1 MGVLFLLLL
10 NNQPNFLIYFII
22 MINKGAKLMD
32 NSQNNIGLF
41 LQMPVCDGVFHSEIS
56 SDFTL
61 PDYKS
66 EIRKLLS
73 TKVKI
78 LPPRQYIGN
87 KSANTEGEIIY
98 KILYVSTDGLLYSAT
113 LSDKYSFN
121 MEFDFDSNSINTDDI
136 TLNCYC
142 ECESVS
148 TRVGGPRRLS
158 IKSKLAC
165 HALALSPSMYTPE
178 IIGAYDKS
186 SIERMIV
193 DAPSL
198 LTKCCESEPI
208 TLTDTIATDPQVD
221 NIRIIDSSASVLIS
235 ECSASADKINVRGD
249 VYLKLFYCNDAQ
261 NDEGLVIN
269 RKIPFST
276 SIFCDGISNIF
287 EACAN
292 AVITDEDIRID
303 DNGISIELSLKISAL
318 AQRNHATPYIQD
330 AYSTK
335 RACSNE
341 SMNLEILKSVKA
353 FNGNLTHSESFSLGD
368 IRIDPNA
375 RIIDCDVK
383 ARINSVVLENGK
395 TALLGSCQYQILTYL
410 NGEYSICEASSP
422 MRYECDIRTPS
433 STNDIRLLF
442 SAPSIISARARNDG
456 EHLFVD
462 CELSF
467 GASLIEKYQIN
478 LLHTVNLGEL
488 LQKSNGELTLC
499 YPHNA
504 ASLWSIAKQY
514 GEPMDTIRSK
524 NSVSE
529 TNDISKKKF
538 LII

>member
-1 MGVLFLLLL
+1 
-10 NNQPNFLIYFII
+10 
-22 MINKGAKLMD
+22 MD

-73 TKVKI
+73 TKAKI

-87 KSANTEGEIIY
+87 KNANIEGEIIY

-113 LSDKYSFN
+113 LSDKYAFN
-121 MEFDFDSNSINTDDI
+121 MEFDFDPNSINTDDI

-142 ECESVS
+142 ECESIN
-148 TRVGGPRRLS
+148 TRVGGPRRLT
-158 IKSKLAC
+158 IKSKLSC
-165 HALALSPSMYTPE
+165 RALALSPSMYTPE

-186 SIERMIV
+186 SIEKMIV
-193 DAPSL
+193 DAPTL
-198 LTKCCESEPI
+198 LTKCCESKPI

-249 VYLKLFYCNDAQ
+249 VYLKLLYCNDAQ

-303 DNGISIELSLKISAL
+303 DNGISIELSLKICAL
-318 AQRNHATPYIQD
+318 AQRNHATPYVQD

-341 SMNLEILKSVKA
+341 SVNLEILKSVKA
-353 FNGNLTHSESFSLGD
+353 FNGNLTHSESFLLGD
-368 IRIDPNA
+368 LRIDPNA

-383 ARINSVVLENGK
+383 ARFNSVMLENGK
-395 TALLGSCQYQILTYL
+395 TALLGSCQYQVLTYL
-410 NGEYSICEASSP
+410 NGEYSMYEASSP
-422 MRYECDIRTPS
+422 LRYECDIRTQSPTKDIKLMLSMSNVIS
-433 STNDIRLLF
+433 S
-442 SAPSIISARARNDG
+442 RARNDG

-462 CELSF
+462 CEICFSN
-467 GASLIEKYQIN
+467 SLIEKYQIE
-478 LLHTVNLGEL
+478 LLRTVILGES
-488 LQKSNGELTLC
+488 LQKSTGEMTLC
-499 YPHNA
+499 YPHGTT
-504 ASLWSIAKQY
+504 SLWNIAKQY
-514 GEPMDTIRSK
+514 GEPIDTIRSK